1 MDQLTA
7 KLKKLEKQNFR
18 AYQQI
23 KGQYDFADF
32 ELHIDHVQGDPYAS
46 SSRFRATRAWSLTG
60 LGWLKEKSYEYQVAA
75 RDFIARSFS
84 EFAKQEATVSIALT
98 GQTVLDNT
106 SVVFTEHGIEI
117 RFRINLP
124 ADGRSILA
132 KKAINIITFY
142 LPKFIRRATL
152 ERELNI
158 EAMIKHCEAI
168 EDQDALRAQLEENN
182 LAAFVANGSV
192 LPRIAGNC
200 DLPMKGAV
208 PFLAPESLS
217 VTLNTPNQ
225 GDVTGLGIP
234 KGITLIVGGGF
245 HGKSTLLNAVERS
258 IYNHIPG
265 DGREGIV
272 TATDTMKIRAE
283 DGRCVHNL
291 NLSNYINHLPMQKDT
306 SDFSTQDASGST
318 SQAAWLQE
326 SIEAGV
332 QTLLID
338 EDTSATNFMIRD
350 ERMQALVSKGAEPI
364 TPLVD
369 RIGQLR
375 EEMDISTIVVMGG
388 SGDYLDVADTVI
400 QMHDYQAVDVT
411 EKAQEVIAQHPT
423 QRTNECETALET
435 FVPRSLNRAALMNIL
450 TDGKFRVNAKGKESL
465 RFGKEFADLSAL
477 EQLESTSEVN
487 AIGWAWFQFAQT
499 PGWSNNPAKEFSAIL
514 SDEWHVNMPNYG
526 DLAKPRVLDVMA
538 ALNRMRKS
546 QFKPS
551 NSNSNSN

>member
-7 KLKKLEKQNFR
+7 KLKKLEKQNYR

-32 ELHIDHVQGDPYAS
+32 ELHIDHIQGDPYAS
-46 SSRFRATRAWSLTG
+46 ASRFRATRAWSLTG
-60 LGWLKEKSYEYQVAA
+60 LDWLKEKSYEYQVAA

-84 EFAKQEATVSIALT
+84 EFAKQESTVSIALT

-106 SVVFTEHGIEI
+106 AVVFTEHGIEI

-158 EAMIKHCEAI
+158 EAMIKHCEAV

-306 SDFSTQDASGST
+306 SNFSTQDASGST

-350 ERMQALVSKGAEPI
+350 ERMQALVSKGDEPI

-388 SGDYLDVADTVI
+388 SGDYLDVANTVI

-411 EKAQEVIAQHPT
+411 EKAKDVIAQHPT

-435 FVPRSLNRAALMNIL
+435 FVPRSLNRASLMNIL

-477 EQLESTSEVN
+477 EQLESPSEVN

-499 PGWSNNPAKEFSAIL
+499 PGWSNNPAKEFKAIL
-514 SDEWHVNMPNYG
+514 ENEWHANMPNYG
-526 DLAKPRVLDVMA
+526 DLAKPRTLDVMA

-551 NSNSNSN
+551 N

>member
-1 MDQLTA
+1 
-7 KLKKLEKQNFR
+7 
-18 AYQQI
+18 
-23 KGQYDFADF
+23 
-32 ELHIDHVQGDPYAS
+32 
-46 SSRFRATRAWSLTG
+46 
-60 LGWLKEKSYEYQVAA
+60 
-75 RDFIARSFS
+75 
-84 EFAKQEATVSIALT
+84 
-98 GQTVLDNT
+98 
-106 SVVFTEHGIEI
+106 
-117 RFRINLP
+117 
-124 ADGRSILA
+124 
-132 KKAINIITFY
+132 
-142 LPKFIRRATL
+142 
-152 ERELNI
+152 
-158 EAMIKHCEAI
+158 
-168 EDQDALRAQLEENN
+168 
-182 LAAFVANGSV
+182 
-192 LPRIAGNC
+192 
-200 DLPMKGAV
+200 
-208 PFLAPESLS
+208 
-217 VTLNTPNQ
+217 
-225 GDVTGLGIP
+225 
-234 KGITLIVGGGF
+234 
-245 HGKSTLLNAVERS
+245 
-258 IYNHIPG
+258 
-265 DGREGIV
+265 
-272 TATDTMKIRAE
+272 
-283 DGRCVHNL
+283 
-291 NLSNYINHLPMQKDT
+291 
-306 SDFSTQDASGST
+306 
-318 SQAAWLQE
+318 LQE

-551 NSNSNSN
+551 N

>member
-158 EAMIKHCEAI
+158 EAMIKHCEAV

-551 NSNSNSN
+551 NSNSN

>member
-7 KLKKLEKQNFR
+7 KLKKLEKQNYR

-32 ELHIDHVQGDPYAS
+32 ELHIDHIQGDPYAS
-46 SSRFRATRAWSLTG
+46 ASRFRATRAWSLTG
-60 LGWLKEKSYEYQVAA
+60 LDWLKEKSYEYQVAA

-84 EFAKQEATVSIALT
+84 EFAKQESTVSIALT

-106 SVVFTEHGIEI
+106 AVVFTEHGIEI

-132 KKAINIITFY
+132 KKANNIITFY

-158 EAMIKHCEAI
+158 DAMIKHCETI
-168 EDQDALRAQLEENN
+168 EDQEALRAQLEENN

-200 DLPMKGAV
+200 DLPMKDAV
-208 PFLAPESLS
+208 PFVAPESLS

-272 TATDTMKIRAE
+272 TAIDTMKIRAE
-283 DGRCVHNL
+283 DGRCVHSL

-306 SDFSTQDASGST
+306 SNFSTQDASGST

-375 EEMDISTIVVMGG
+375 EETGISTIVVMGG

-400 QMHDYQAVDVT
+400 QMHDYQAVNVT

-435 FVPRSLNRAALMNIL
+435 FMPRSLNRASLMNIL

-477 EQLESTSEVN
+477 EQLESPSEVN

-499 PGWSNNPAKEFSAIL
+499 PGWSNNPAKEFNAIL
-514 SDEWHVNMPNYG
+514 ENEWHANMPNYG
-526 DLAKPRVLDVMA
+526 DLAKPRTLDVMA

-551 NSNSNSN
+551 N

>member
-60 LGWLKEKSYEYQVAA
+60 LDWLKEKSYEYQVAA

-106 SVVFTEHGIEI
+106 AVVFTDHGIEI

-158 EAMIKHCEAI
+158 EAMIKHCEAV

-423 QRTNECETALET
+423 QRINECETALET

-499 PGWSNNPAKEFSAIL
+499 PGWSNNPAKEFNAIL
-514 SDEWHVNMPNYG
+514 SDEWYANMPKYG
-526 DLAKPRVLDVMA
+526 DLAKPRILDVMA

-551 NSNSNSN
+551 N

>member
-60 LGWLKEKSYEYQVAA
+60 LDWLKEKSYEYQVAA

-84 EFAKQEATVSIALT
+84 EFAKQETTVSIALT

-158 EAMIKHCEAI
+158 EAMIKHCEAV

-208 PFLAPESLS
+208 PFAAPESLS

-306 SDFSTQDASGST
+306 SNFSTQDASGST

-551 NSNSNSN
+551 N